1 MDKAPQITQNYRYN
15 GGWRTLSLSEQ
26 DMAKLMALHEK
37 HTLDVMKRC
46 VEDALDG
53 LPPCIDL
60 TEAACSLFEARA
72 EKLFTW
78 IQRALKEKTQ
88 VARAN
93 GGYVVE
99 EESIELSSSDYK
111 EKLFRAFLFK
121 PHQRGE

>member
-15 GGWRTLSLSEQ
+15 GGWKTLSLTEK
-26 DMAKLMALHEK
+26 DMATLKALHRE
-37 HTLDVMKRC
+37 HTLNVMRQC

-88 VARAN
+88 MARAN

-99 EESIELSSSDYK
+99 EESIELSSSVYQDK
-111 EKLFRAFLFK
+111 ARQSCFDQTTPE
-121 PHQRGE
+121 G